1 MAKKDVSDDLKSLR
15 TKILDKKVIIGTER
29 VLKAL
34 RSGVALSSIYLASNC
49 MEKTKADIEHYAG
62 LEEVPIIT
70 LNQTNEELGL
80 FCKKN
85 FFVSVL
91 AILGE

>member
-1 MAKKDVSDDLKSLR
+1 MAKKDVSDELKSLR
-15 TKILDKKVIIGTER
+15 AKVTERKVLIGTER

-34 RSGVALSSIYLASNC
+34 RAGNSLSCVYLSSNC
-49 MEKTKADIEHYAG
+49 PDKTRRDIEHYANLVG
-62 LEEVPIIT
+62 ARVSVLG
-70 LNQTNEELGL
+70 QSNEELGI

-91 AILGE
+91 AVLGE